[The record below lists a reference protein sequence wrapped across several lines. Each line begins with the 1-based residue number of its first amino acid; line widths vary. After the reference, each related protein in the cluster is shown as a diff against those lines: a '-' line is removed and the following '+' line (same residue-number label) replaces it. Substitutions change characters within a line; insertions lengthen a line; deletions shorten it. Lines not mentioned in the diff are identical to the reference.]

1 MIEQASVSEHQWRI
15 VHFQMSMSG
24 RVVFKTKV
32 FDTTEDESQFA
43 PLPVGLSYQQAI
55 QMMNTG
61 SDRAKGA
68 AQANNKSGPD

>member
-1 MIEQASVSEHQWRI
+1 
-15 VHFQMSMSG
+15 MSG

-61 SDRAKGA
+61 SDRAKGEA
-68 AQANNKSGPD
+68 GQQ